1 MIACGRTLSH
11 YISACRKSG
20 GNLYQRQFH
29 ADVTKTLGRLTISL
43 TKLMSVV
50 EENPGKFLI
59 VSIEQKM
66 GNFIFDL
73 NLKDQ
78 KMFGMDNKIDCIVRK
93 FLETAEN
100 NYELTTR

>member
-1 MIACGRTLSH
+1 
-11 YISACRKSG
+11 
-20 GNLYQRQFH
+20 
-29 ADVTKTLGRLTISL
+29 
-43 TKLMSVV
+43 MSVV

-59 VSIEQKM
+59 DSIEQK
-66 GNFIFDL
+66 NVILIFDL

-100 NYELTTR
+100 NYELTTRSKGLEKKFLALISYN